1 MKHFFILYY
10 KSLSNAGN
18 KGRVI
23 IIATGDGV
31 SNISSLIADRGK
43 KKKKRNSDILYNT
56 IHLLINIYF
65 YIYIYIYIYILY
77 Y

>member
-43 KKKKRNSDILYNT
+43 KKKKKK
-56 IHLLINIYF
+56 
-65 YIYIYIYIYILY
+65 
-77 Y
+77 